1 MPADLTREEIDDYGI
16 SLVAGL
22 LSGVQAERLLAYI
35 KNEPTRI
42 EAARQEGYREGVEA
56 GGQWCRVRAYCAAI
70 REREATD
77 EQSRR
82 AALLVKQTLDHAADV
97 LPALS
102 PPPAEPSAPAAP
114 DWPTRCAALEA
125 DGIAARK
132 RVVALEAENAKLR
145 EGLKDTTAHLVAA
158 HSLLS
163 RTPRAKK
170 AAPSNTMFDMMLRDY
185 ETSCERARALLQ
197 GGPDA
202 TV

>member
-1 MPADLTREEIDDYGI
+1 MPTDLTREKIERLRVDFDRGHDLGYGDQRALLAHALAEPARLAAARAEGVREGI
-16 SLVAGL
+16 ETIITIAESDQRWRPGSLWDVLQREVAG
-22 LSGVQAERLLAYI
+22 R
-35 KNEPTRI
+35 
-42 EAARQEGYREGVEA
+42 
-56 GGQWCRVRAYCAAI
+56 
-70 REREATD
+70 
-77 EQSRR
+77 
-82 AALLVKQTLDHAADV
+82 
-97 LPALS
+97 ALS
-102 PPPAEPSAPAAP
+102 PAPAEPSAPVAP

-202 TV
+202 G